1 MFLVL
6 GAVTVVGPDGQVVAL
21 SDRQR
26 SLLASLLAR
35 AGAVVS
41 VDSLVDLVWPEDPP
55 QDPVAALHN
64 QVSRLRRA
72 LPFAAIETV
81 APGYRL
87 AVGPDDV
94 DSHRF
99 DRLVRADTAGSL
111 SEALS
116 LWHGA
121 AYAEFAESP
130 VARFEAIRLEEAR
143 RQATERWHELRL
155 DQGSADLAALE
166 AFATEHPLRERAHL
180 TRMRAL
186 YASGR
191 QADALAAYQRYAGRL
206 ADELGLEP
214 SAAMQELQLRILRHT
229 VAPPTP
235 LRTMQVIH
243 VSVGDRRIAV
253 ATVGSGQPLIAL
265 PGWVS
270 NLDVIAAGRD
280 PRSSIFQR
288 LTGTRALVMYDRY
301 GTGRSPGPVDDFGLD
316 ASVAEL
322 AAVATC
328 AGAPV
333 DLLAMSQAGPVAVA
347 LAATRPELVRR
358 LVFFGTYASAAEV
371 FTRPDLSATLI
382 ALVRSHW
389 GLGSKLLADL
399 YRPDLTDAAAD
410 HMAAVLRDSADRDVA
425 AGYLA
430 AIYTA
435 DATALLPAVSAP
447 ALVLHYRGDRVIP
460 HRGGLHLA
468 QGLPDARLVT
478 LQGRY
483 HLPDIRDLDHIVGTI
498 SAFLSGPDPAAAGR

>member
-1 MFLVL
+1 
-6 GAVTVVGPDGQVVAL
+6 
-21 SDRQR
+21 
-26 SLLASLLAR
+26 
-35 AGAVVS
+35 
-41 VDSLVDLVWPEDPP
+41 
-55 QDPVAALHN
+55 
-64 QVSRLRRA
+64 
-72 LPFAAIETV
+72 
-81 APGYRL
+81 
-87 AVGPDDV
+87 
-94 DSHRF
+94 
-99 DRLVRADTAGSL
+99 
-111 SEALS
+111 
-116 LWHGA
+116 
-121 AYAEFAESP
+121 
-130 VARFEAIRLEEAR
+130 
-143 RQATERWHELRL
+143 
-155 DQGSADLAALE
+155 
-166 AFATEHPLRERAHL
+166 
-180 TRMRAL
+180 MRAL

-235 LRTMQVIH
+235 LRTMQVSH

-288 LTGTRALVMYDRY
+288 LTGTRALVMYDRH

-410 HMAAVLRDSADRDVA
+410 YMAAVLRDSADRDVA

>member
-6 GAVTVVGPDGQVVAL
+6 GAVTVVGPDGRVVAL

-35 AGAVVS
+35 AGTVVS
-41 VDSLVDLVWPEDPP
+41 VDNLVELVWPEDPP

-72 LPFAAIETV
+72 IRFTRIETV

-94 DSHRF
+94 DSQRF

-116 LWHGA
+116 LWQGA

-155 DQGSADLAALE
+155 DEVSPDLPALE
-166 AFATEHPLRERAHL
+166 AFAAEHPLRERAHL
-180 TRMRAL
+180 VRMKAL
-186 YASGR
+186 YACGR
-191 QADALAAYQRYAGRL
+191 QADALAAYQRYADRL

-214 SAAMQELQLRILRHT
+214 SAAMQELRLRILRQN

-235 LRTMQVIH
+235 LRAMRVSH
-243 VSVGDRRIAV
+243 VSVSDHRIAV
-253 ATVGSGQPLIAL
+253 AAVGSGQPLIAL

-270 NLDVIAAGRD
+270 NIDVIAAGRD

-288 LTGTRALVMYDRY
+288 LAGTRALVMYDRY
-301 GTGRSPGPVDDFGLD
+301 GTGRSPGPFDDFGLD

-322 AAVATC
+322 AAVATH

-347 LAATRPELVRR
+347 LAATRPDLVRR
-358 LVFFGTYASAAEV
+358 LVFFGTYAAAEV
-371 FTRPDLSATLI
+371 FTRPDLSATFI

-399 YRPDLTDAAAD
+399 YRPGLTDAAAD
-410 HMAAVLRDSADRDVA
+410 HMVAVLRDSADRDVA

-430 AIYTA
+430 AIYAA
-435 DATALLPAVSAP
+435 DVTALLPAVSAP

-460 HRGGLHLA
+460 HRGGLQLA
-468 QGLPDARLVT
+468 EGLPDARLVT
-478 LQGRY
+478 LEGRY
-483 HLPDIRDLDHIVGTI
+483 HLPDVRDLDHIVGTI
-498 SAFLSGPDPAAAGR
+498 ATFLSGPPK

>member
-6 GAVTVVGPDGQVVAL
+6 GAVTVVGPDRQVVAL

-26 SLLASLLAR
+26 ALLASLLAR

-72 LPFAAIETV
+72 LPFTAIETV
-81 APGYRL
+81 PPGYRL

-94 DSHRF
+94 DSQRF
-99 DRLVRADTAGSL
+99 DRLVRADTTGSL
-111 SEALS
+111 GEALS

-143 RQATERWHELRL
+143 RQATERWHERRL

-180 TRMRAL
+180 IWMRAL

-214 SAAMQELQLRILRHT
+214 SAALQELQLRVLRHT
-229 VAPPTP
+229 VAPPAP
-235 LRTMQVIH
+235 LRAMQVSH

-253 ATVGSGQPLIAL
+253 ATVGSGPPLIAL

-270 NLDVIAAGRD
+270 NIDVIAAGRD

-301 GTGRSPGPVDDFGLD
+301 GTGRSGGPVDDFGLD

-371 FTRPDLSATLI
+371 FTRPDLSASLI

-399 YRPDLTDAAAD
+399 YRPDLSDAAAD

-425 AGYLA
+425 AGYLE
-430 AIYTA
+430 AIYAT
-435 DATALLPAVSAP
+435 DATALLPAVRAP
-447 ALVLHYRGDRVIP
+447 ALVLHYQGDRVIP
-460 HRGGLHLA
+460 HRGGLQLA
-468 QGLPDARLVT
+468 EGLPDARLVT
-478 LQGRY
+478 LKGRY

-498 SAFLSGPDPAAAGR
+498 TAFLSGPDERHP

>member
-26 SLLASLLAR
+26 SLLGSLLAR
-35 AGAVVS
+35 AGAIVS
-41 VDSLVDLVWPEDPP
+41 VDNLVDLVWPEDSPR
-55 QDPVAALHN
+55 DPVAALHN
-64 QVSRLRRA
+64 QVSRLRRTI
-72 LPFAAIETV
+72 PFTRIETV

-94 DSHRF
+94 DSQRF
-99 DRLVRADTAGSL
+99 DRLVQADTAGSL

-116 LWHGA
+116 LWQGA

-155 DQGSADLAALE
+155 DEGSPDLPALE
-166 AFATEHPLRERAHL
+166 AFATEHPLRERTHL
-180 TRMRAL
+180 VRMRAL
-186 YASGR
+186 YAC
-191 QADALAAYQRYAGRL
+191 GRL

-214 SAAMQELQLRILRHT
+214 SAAMQELRLRILRHN

-235 LRTMQVIH
+235 LRAMRVTHVI
-243 VSVGDRRIAV
+243 VGDRRIAV

-270 NLDVIAAGRD
+270 NIDVIAAGRD
-280 PRSSIFQR
+280 PRSSVFQR
-288 LTGTRALVMYDRY
+288 LAGTHTLVMYDRY

-322 AAVATC
+322 AAVATH

-347 LAATRPELVRR
+347 LAATRPDLVRR

-371 FTRPDLSATLI
+371 FIRPDLNATLI

-399 YRPDLTDAAAD
+399 YRPDPTDAAAD
-410 HMAAVLRDSADRDVA
+410 HMAAVLRDSAGPDVA

-430 AIYTA
+430 AIYAA
-435 DATALLPAVSAP
+435 DVTALLPAVRAP

-460 HRGGLHLA
+460 HRGGLQLA
-468 QGLPDARLVT
+468 EGLPDARLVT
-478 LQGRY
+478 LEGRY
-483 HLPDIRDLDHIVGTI
+483 HLPDIRDLDHIVDTI
-498 SAFLSGPDPAAAGR
+498 TAFLSGPS